1 MTQATPSAEQP
12 TAVSPLAPPAP
23 APLPATV
30 VDPVMSPNLATTAR
44 PNPGAAPTA
53 DATPATTV
61 DDRIA
66 EAQQRPVDSR
76 RIRDWSQAVLRAWD
90 AVRAGST
97 TEQDVVAVSDT
108 VTASP
113 TLGNAYE
120 VQRGDSLWTIARALW
135 PDVDL
140 TTTELEATWQLLYTW
155 NAERL
160 GDDPDSLP
168 RGLVLQIPV
177 DLAPMA

>member
-1 MTQATPSAEQP
+1 M
-12 TAVSPLAPPAP
+12 
-23 APLPATV
+23 
-30 VDPVMSPNLATTAR
+30 
-44 PNPGAAPTA
+44 
-53 DATPATTV
+53 
-61 DDRIA
+61 
-66 EAQQRPVDSR
+66 
-76 RIRDWSQAVLRAWD
+76 
-90 AVRAGST
+90 
-97 TEQDVVAVSDT
+97 SDT